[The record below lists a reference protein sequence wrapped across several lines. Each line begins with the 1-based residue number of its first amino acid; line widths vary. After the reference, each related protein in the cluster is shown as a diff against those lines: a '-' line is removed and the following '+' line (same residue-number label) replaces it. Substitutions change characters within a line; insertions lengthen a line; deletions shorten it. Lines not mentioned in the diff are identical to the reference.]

1 MKQLAK
7 KGSLK
12 SLLTIRHLFIT
23 TFPTC
28 QLPKGT
34 YVLVLYIVLVL
45 MCLNIYLP
53 RLRLHKWAI
62 YDLLKRDFS
71 CTPSEMDLKGV
82 LDSEKINKK
91 ECGFLCGHL
100 FSFWKKKWL
109 LDFDKSSSK
118 VNLLWIFT
126 FKDRKKKEK
135 RIIISNFS
143 PRIERAGKNAV

>member
-1 MKQLAK
+1 MLLTKIYLYEKICIRGQSCYLVRIPSLKFKSWTNSNNDEAVSK
-7 KGSLK
+7 KIGFSLK

-100 FSFWKKKWL
+100 FSFWEKKYP
-109 LDFDKSSSK
+109 LDF
-118 VNLLWIFT
+118 
-126 FKDRKKKEK
+126 
-135 RIIISNFS
+135 
-143 PRIERAGKNAV
+143 